1 MPYFTFFSTDASR
14 SVRAHESGDTQL
26 CNIVDST
33 AERLTPGFY
42 HFEELFDVAESVD
55 SERSI
60 IGDGKGTGVL
70 LCIVVLPAQAGTSP
84 WTAVEAAS
92 QFQQQLL
99 SKKSSC
105 TSFMYSILSRKG
117 ESASTYLVSSLPLDS
132 REASSAALSCTGN
145 FTLELLGQG
154 PRFRQGLFRKSTTGM
169 ERLADMRVLALVA
182 TSALALLIVSVLGA
196 RLILHQPGNS
206 AWQRY
211 DVKGSVGP
219 RYQLQFSYS
228 NVTGWAKLH
237 SHTNEKWFLRID
249 DQAMIPAALVD
260 EEELHYQAW
269 YQARYPE
276 MNAIR
281 LNQTYLDEEF
291 LGDPEAIQVPADTT
305 FHMSHC
311 VRAVRRYW
319 QAKETGRHVC
329 ARDIDYQHVKHC
341 LDALDMWAFPEG
353 PRGSVGEMTSN
364 KMLPEDTTRLVWK
377 TKVCFDE

>member
-1 MPYFTFFSTDASR
+1 M
-14 SVRAHESGDTQL
+14 
-26 CNIVDST
+26 
-33 AERLTPGFY
+33 
-42 HFEELFDVAESVD
+42 
-55 SERSI
+55 
-60 IGDGKGTGVL
+60 
-70 LCIVVLPAQAGTSP
+70 
-84 WTAVEAAS
+84 
-92 QFQQQLL
+92 
-99 SKKSSC
+99 
-105 TSFMYSILSRKG
+105 IL
-117 ESASTYLVSSLPLDS
+117 
-132 REASSAALSCTGN
+132 
-145 FTLELLGQG
+145 Q
-154 PRFRQGLFRKSTTGM
+154 
-169 ERLADMRVLALVA
+169 
-182 TSALALLIVSVLGA
+182 GA
-196 RLILHQPGNS
+196 RLTYIGLFTWSGLHFLRFPLGDSIKGAAAIVTVTRLSFVPDDQSTGDHRRPQATGARHSADQVVRHMCQAPKVERSPHQPGNS

-228 NVTGWAKLH
+228 NLTDWAKLH

-353 PRGSVGEMTSN
+353 PRGSVEMTSN
-364 KMLPEDTTRLVWK
+364 KMLPEDTTRLVQRCHYM
-377 TKVCFDE
+377 TRVM